1 MGGGCFDCWVVAAVP
16 PPGGGWALSTPAALY
31 FTPPAEPVN
40 GDLLAGL
47 SFIPGSEQIVDM
59 PYFVYATRVD
69 ALVNAIRDAGRFGL
83 PHPWFDIFVPDS
95 KIDSYAGDVLATLTP
110 ADLGPDMPILLF
122 PLKAER
128 FTRPLLRVPDEEVFF
143 LFDILRTAPDPA
155 VAGAM
160 VASNRELFERGRDL
174 GSKHY
179 TISAIPL
186 SRGDWRRHFQPVWGE
201 LESAKQTF
209 DPDNV
214 LTPGPGIFDK
224 DNA

>member
-1 MGGGCFDCWVVAAVP
+1 M
-16 PPGGGWALSTPAALY
+16 
-31 FTPPAEPVN
+31 
-40 GDLLAGL
+40 
-47 SFIPGSEQIVDM
+47 
-59 PYFVYATRVD
+59 
-69 ALVNAIRDAGRFGL
+69 
-83 PHPWFDIFVPDS
+83 
-95 KIDSYAGDVLATLTP
+95 
-110 ADLGPDMPILLF
+110 
-122 PLKAER
+122 
-128 FTRPLLRVPDEEVFF
+128 LRVPDEEVFF